1 MSKATNKVRHIFNL
15 FLLLFLVAV
24 VTGVCVWFLTTPEAR
39 GITFWMSMGFL
50 AFAALLGTLFASRIV
65 IRSNAGREVPH
76 GFSHIY
82 LLALYFIFVIAM
94 AVANARIAFSV
105 TTYFLIHIVG
115 LAVFL
120 VPLLLTNM
128 AMLKLSGADRR
139 EERQGRQKLAA
150 AATRVRDMAEDLK
163 GIVAGDRERIAPLLA
178 LADSLQYS
186 DPSAAPREAEN
197 ALKEA
202 LETLDEEVEMMLAS
216 PDAER
221 GERWEK
227 LLRACIK
234 AERAL
239 EARNTALLD
248 SR

>member
-24 VTGVCVWFLTTPEAR
+24 VAGVCVWFLTTPEAR
-39 GITFWMSMGFL
+39 GTTFWMSMGFL

-65 IRSNAGREVPH
+65 LRSNAGREIPH

-120 VPLLLTNM
+120 IPLLLTNM
-128 AMLKLSGADRR
+128 AMLKLSGADRG
-139 EERQGRQKLAA
+139 EQRQGRQNLAA
-150 AATRVRDMAEDLK
+150 AATRVRNMAEDLK
-163 GIVAGDRERIAPLLA
+163 SAAAGQERIAPLLG
-178 LADSLQYS
+178 LADALQYS
-186 DPSAAPREAEN
+186 DPSAAPGEAED
-197 ALKEA
+197 ALKGA
-202 LETLDEEVEMMLAS
+202 LDALDEEAGMMMAS

-227 LLRACIK
+227 VLRACVK

-239 EARNTALLD
+239 EARNAALLN

>member
-39 GITFWMSMGFL
+39 GTTFWMSMGFL

-76 GFSHIY
+76 GFSQLY
-82 LLALYFIFVIAM
+82 LLVLYFIFVIAM
-94 AVANARIAFSV
+94 AITNARIAFSV

-120 VPLLLTNM
+120 IPLLLTNM

-139 EERQGRQKLAA
+139 EERQGRQNLAA
-150 AATRVRDMAEDLK
+150 AATRVRNIAEDLK
-163 GIVAGDRERIAPLLA
+163 NAVAGGQERIAPLLG

-186 DPSAAPREAEN
+186 DPSAAPKEAEN

-202 LETLDEEVEMMLAS
+202 LETLDEEVGVMLVS

-239 EARNTALLD
+239 EARNTALLN

>member
-39 GITFWMSMGFL
+39 GTTFWMSMGFL

-65 IRSNAGREVPH
+65 LRSNAGREIPH

-94 AVANARIAFSV
+94 ALVNARMAFSV

-115 LAVFL
+115 LAIFL
-120 VPLLLTNM
+120 IPLLLTNM

-139 EERQGRQKLAA
+139 EQQQGRQNLAA
-150 AATRVRDMAEDLK
+150 AATRVRNMAEDLK
-163 GIVAGDRERIAPLLA
+163 SAAAGQERIAPLLG
-178 LADSLQYS
+178 LADALQYS
-186 DPSAAPREAEN
+186 DPSAAPGEAEN
-197 ALKEA
+197 ALKGA
-202 LETLDEEVEMMLAS
+202 LDALDEEAEMMMAS
-216 PDAER
+216 PDTER
-221 GERWEK
+221 GDRWEK
-227 LLRACIK
+227 VLRACVK

-239 EARNTALLD
+239 EARNAALLN

>member
-39 GITFWMSMGFL
+39 GTTFWMSMGFL

-65 IRSNAGREVPH
+65 LRSNAGREIPH

-120 VPLLLTNM
+120 IPLLLTNM
-128 AMLKLSGADRR
+128 AMLKLSGADRG
-139 EERQGRQKLAA
+139 EQRQGRQNLAA
-150 AATRVRDMAEDLK
+150 AATRVRNMAEDLK
-163 GIVAGDRERIAPLLA
+163 SAAAGQERIAPLLA

-186 DPSAAPREAEN
+186 DPSAAPGEAEN
-197 ALKEA
+197 ALKGA
-202 LETLDEEVEMMLAS
+202 LDALDEEAGMMMAS
-216 PDAER
+216 PDTER

-227 LLRACIK
+227 VLRACVK

-239 EARNTALLD
+239 EARNAALLN

>member
-24 VTGVCVWFLTTPEAR
+24 VAGVCVWFLTTPEAR
-39 GITFWMSMGFL
+39 GTTFWMSMGFL

-65 IRSNAGREVPH
+65 LRSNAGREIPH

-120 VPLLLTNM
+120 IPLLLTNM
-128 AMLKLSGADRR
+128 AMLKLSGADRG
-139 EERQGRQKLAA
+139 EQRQGRQNLAA
-150 AATRVRDMAEDLK
+150 AATRVRNMAEDLK
-163 GIVAGDRERIAPLLA
+163 SAAAGQERIAPLLG
-178 LADSLQYS
+178 LADALQYS
-186 DPSAAPREAEN
+186 DPSAAPGEAEN
-197 ALKEA
+197 ALKGA
-202 LETLDEEVEMMLAS
+202 LDALDEEAGMMMAS

-227 LLRACIK
+227 VLRACVK

-239 EARNTALLD
+239 EARNAALLN

>member
-15 FLLLFLVAV
+15 FLLLLLVVV
-24 VTGVCVWFLTTPEAR
+24 VTGVTVWFLTTPEAR

-50 AFAALLGTLFASRIV
+50 TFAALLGTLFASRIV
-65 IRSNAGREVPH
+65 LLSNAGREVSH

-94 AVANARIAFSV
+94 AVVNARMAFSV

-115 LAVFL
+115 LAIFL
-120 VPLLLTNM
+120 IPLLLTNM

-139 EERQGRQKLAA
+139 EGRQGRQSLVA
-150 AATRVRDMAEDLK
+150 AATRVRNIAEDLK
-163 GIVAGDRERIAPLLA
+163 SIVAGDRERVAPLLE

-186 DPSAAPREAEN
+186 DPSAAPGEAED
-197 ALKEA
+197 ALKGA
-202 LETLDEEVEMMLAS
+202 LDALDEEAEMMMAS
-216 PDAER
+216 PDSER

-227 LLRACIK
+227 VLRACVK
-234 AERAL
+234 AKRAL
-239 EARNTALLD
+239 EARNTALLN

>member
-39 GITFWMSMGFL
+39 GTTFWMSMGFL

-65 IRSNAGREVPH
+65 LRSNAGREIPH

-94 AVANARIAFSV
+94 AVVNARMAFSV

-115 LAVFL
+115 LAIFL
-120 VPLLLTNM
+120 IPLLLTNM

-139 EERQGRQKLAA
+139 EQQQGRQNLAA
-150 AATRVRDMAEDLK
+150 AATRVRNMAEDLK
-163 GIVAGDRERIAPLLA
+163 SAAAGQERIAPLLG
-178 LADSLQYS
+178 LADALQYS
-186 DPSAAPREAEN
+186 DPSAAPGEAEN
-197 ALKEA
+197 ALKGA
-202 LETLDEEVEMMLAS
+202 LDALDEEAEMMIAS
-216 PDAER
+216 PDTER
-221 GERWEK
+221 GDRWEK
-227 LLRACIK
+227 VLRACVK

-239 EARNTALLD
+239 EARNAALLN

>member
-24 VTGVCVWFLTTPEAR
+24 VAGVCVWFLTTPEAR
-39 GITFWMSMGFL
+39 GTTFWMSMGFL

-65 IRSNAGREVPH
+65 LRSNAGREIPH

-94 AVANARIAFSV
+94 AVVNARMAFSV

-120 VPLLLTNM
+120 IPLLLTDM

-139 EERQGRQKLAA
+139 EQQQGRQNLAA
-150 AATRVRDMAEDLK
+150 AATRVRNMAEDLK
-163 GIVAGDRERIAPLLA
+163 SAAAGQERIAPLLA

-186 DPSAAPREAEN
+186 DPSAAPGEAEN
-197 ALKEA
+197 ALKGA
-202 LETLDEEVEMMLAS
+202 LDALDEEAGMMIAS
-216 PDAER
+216 PDTER
-221 GERWEK
+221 GDRWEK
-227 LLRACIK
+227 VLRACVK

-239 EARNTALLD
+239 EARNAALLN

>member
-24 VTGVCVWFLTTPEAR
+24 VAGVCVWFLTTPEAR
-39 GITFWMSMGFL
+39 GTTFWMSMGFL

-65 IRSNAGREVPH
+65 LRSNAGREIPH

-120 VPLLLTNM
+120 IPLLLTNM
-128 AMLKLSGADRR
+128 AMLKLSGADRG
-139 EERQGRQKLAA
+139 EQRQGRQNLAA
-150 AATRVRDMAEDLK
+150 AATRVRNMAEDLK
-163 GIVAGDRERIAPLLA
+163 SAAAGQERIAPLLG
-178 LADSLQYS
+178 LADALQYS
-186 DPSAAPREAEN
+186 DPSAAPEEAED
-197 ALKEA
+197 ALKGA
-202 LETLDEEVEMMLAS
+202 LDALDEEEAHGD
-216 PDAER
+216 DADDDAAPQE
-221 GERWEK
+221 
-227 LLRACIK
+227 
-234 AERAL
+234 
-239 EARNTALLD
+239 
-248 SR
+248 

>member
-15 FLLLFLVAV
+15 FLLLLLVVV
-24 VTGVCVWFLTTPEAR
+24 VTGVTVWFLTIPEAR

-50 AFAALLGTLFASRIV
+50 AFAALLGALFASRIV
-65 IRSNAGREVPH
+65 LRSNAGREVPH

-94 AVANARIAFSV
+94 AVTNARMAFSV
-105 TTYFLIHIVG
+105 TTCFLIHIVG
-115 LAVFL
+115 LAIFL
-120 VPLLLTNM
+120 IPLLLTNM

-139 EERQGRQKLAA
+139 EGRQGRQSLAA
-150 AATRVRDMAEDLK
+150 AATRVRNMAEDLK
-163 GIVAGDRERIAPLLA
+163 NTVSGGPERIAPLLG

-186 DPSAAPREAEN
+186 DPSAAPGEMEN
-197 ALKEA
+197 ALKGA
-202 LETLDEEVEMMLAS
+202 LETLDEEAEMMFAS

-227 LLRACIK
+227 VLRACIK

-239 EARNTALLD
+239 EARNTALLN

>member
-24 VTGVCVWFLTTPEAR
+24 VAGVCVWFLTTPEAR
-39 GITFWMSMGFL
+39 GTTFWMSMGFL

-65 IRSNAGREVPH
+65 LRSNAGREIPH

-120 VPLLLTNM
+120 IPLLLTNM
-128 AMLKLSGADRR
+128 AMLKLSGADR
-139 EERQGRQKLAA
+139 EEQRQGRQNLAA
-150 AATRVRDMAEDLK
+150 AAMRVRNMAEDLK
-163 GIVAGDRERIAPLLA
+163 SAAAGQERIAPLLG
-178 LADSLQYS
+178 LADALQYS
-186 DPSAAPREAEN
+186 DPSAAPGEAED
-197 ALKEA
+197 ALKGA
-202 LETLDEEVEMMLAS
+202 LDALDEEAGMMMAS
-216 PDAER
+216 PDTER
-221 GERWEK
+221 GDRWEK
-227 LLRACIK
+227 VLRACVK

-239 EARNTALLD
+239 EARNAALLN

>member
-24 VTGVCVWFLTTPEAR
+24 VAGGCVWFLTTPEAR
-39 GITFWMSMGFL
+39 GTTFWMSMGFL

-76 GFSHIY
+76 GFSQLY
-82 LLALYFIFVIAM
+82 LLVLYFIFVIAM
-94 AVANARIAFSV
+94 AITNARIAFSV

-120 VPLLLTNM
+120 IPLLLTNM

-139 EERQGRQKLAA
+139 EERQGRQNLAA
-150 AATRVRDMAEDLK
+150 AATRVRNIAEDLK
-163 GIVAGDRERIAPLLA
+163 NAVAGGQERIAPLLG
-178 LADSLQYS
+178 LADSL
-186 DPSAAPREAEN
+186 PSAAPREAEN
-197 ALKEA
+197 ALKGA
-202 LETLDEEVEMMLAS
+202 LEALDEEAEMMLAS

-227 LLRACIK
+227 LLRACVK

-239 EARNTALLD
+239 EARNTALLN

>member
-39 GITFWMSMGFL
+39 GTTFWMSMGFL

-65 IRSNAGREVPH
+65 LRSNAGREIPH

-94 AVANARIAFSV
+94 AVVNARMAFSV

-115 LAVFL
+115 LAIFL
-120 VPLLLTNM
+120 IPLLLTNM

-139 EERQGRQKLAA
+139 EQQQGRQNLAA
-150 AATRVRDMAEDLK
+150 AATRVRNMAEDLK
-163 GIVAGDRERIAPLLA
+163 GIVAGDRIEDRK
-178 LADSLQYS
+178 S
-186 DPSAAPREAEN
+186 
-197 ALKEA
+197 
-202 LETLDEEVEMMLAS
+202 VV
-216 PDAER
+216 
-221 GERWEK
+221 
-227 LLRACIK
+227 
-234 AERAL
+234 
-239 EARNTALLD
+239 
-248 SR
+248 

>member
-39 GITFWMSMGFL
+39 GTTFWMSMGFL

-65 IRSNAGREVPH
+65 LRSNAGREVPH

-94 AVANARIAFSV
+94 AVVNARMAFSV

-115 LAVFL
+115 LAIFL
-120 VPLLLTNM
+120 IPLLLTNM

-139 EERQGRQKLAA
+139 EQQQGRQNLAA
-150 AATRVRDMAEDLK
+150 AATRVRNMAEDLK
-163 GIVAGDRERIAPLLA
+163 SAAAGQERIAPLLG
-178 LADSLQYS
+178 LADALQYS
-186 DPSAAPREAEN
+186 DPSAAPGEAEN
-197 ALKEA
+197 ALKGA
-202 LETLDEEVEMMLAS
+202 LDALDEEAEMMIAS
-216 PDAER
+216 PDTER
-221 GERWEK
+221 GDRWEK
-227 LLRACIK
+227 VLRACVK

-239 EARNTALLD
+239 EARNAALLN

>member
-24 VTGVCVWFLTTPEAR
+24 VAGVCVWFLTTPEAR
-39 GITFWMSMGFL
+39 GTTFWMSMGFL

-65 IRSNAGREVPH
+65 LRSNAGREIPH

-120 VPLLLTNM
+120 IPLLLTNM
-128 AMLKLSGADRR
+128 AMLKLSGADRG
-139 EERQGRQKLAA
+139 EQRQGRQNLAA
-150 AATRVRDMAEDLK
+150 AATRVRNMAEDLK
-163 GIVAGDRERIAPLLA
+163 SAAAGQERIAPLLG
-178 LADSLQYS
+178 LADALQYS
-186 DPSAAPREAEN
+186 DPSAAPEEAED
-197 ALKEA
+197 ALKGA
-202 LETLDEEVEMMLAS
+202 LDALDEEAGMMMAS

-227 LLRACIK
+227 VLRACVK

-239 EARNTALLD
+239 EARNAALLN

>member
-24 VTGVCVWFLTTPEAR
+24 VAGVCVWFLTTPEAR
-39 GITFWMSMGFL
+39 GTTFWMSMGFL

-65 IRSNAGREVPH
+65 LRSNAGREIPH

-120 VPLLLTNM
+120 IPLLLTNM
-128 AMLKLSGADRR
+128 AMLKLSGADRG
-139 EERQGRQKLAA
+139 EQRQGRQNLAA
-150 AATRVRDMAEDLK
+150 AATRVRNMAEDLK
-163 GIVAGDRERIAPLLA
+163 SAAAGQERIAPLLG
-178 LADSLQYS
+178 LADALQSS
-186 DPSAAPREAEN
+186 DPSAAPEEAED
-197 ALKEA
+197 ALKGA
-202 LETLDEEVEMMLAS
+202 LDALDEEAGMMMAS

-227 LLRACIK
+227 VLRACVK

-239 EARNTALLD
+239 EARNAALLN

>member
-24 VTGVCVWFLTTPEAR
+24 VAGVCVWFLTTPEAR
-39 GITFWMSMGFL
+39 GTTFWMSMGFL

-65 IRSNAGREVPH
+65 LRSNAGREIPH

-120 VPLLLTNM
+120 IPLLLTNM
-128 AMLKLSGADRR
+128 AMLKLSGADRG
-139 EERQGRQKLAA
+139 EQRQGRQNLAA
-150 AATRVRDMAEDLK
+150 AATRVRNMAEDLK
-163 GIVAGDRERIAPLLA
+163 SAAAGQERIAPLLG
-178 LADSLQYS
+178 LADALQYS
-186 DPSAAPREAEN
+186 DPSAAPGEAED
-197 ALKEA
+197 ALKGA
-202 LETLDEEVEMMLAS
+202 LDALDEEAGMMMAS

-227 LLRACIK
+227 VLRACVK
-234 AERAL
+234 AKRAL
-239 EARNTALLD
+239 EARNAALLN

>member
-24 VTGVCVWFLTTPEAR
+24 VAGVCVWFLTTPEAR
-39 GITFWMSMGFL
+39 GTTFWMSMGFL

-65 IRSNAGREVPH
+65 LRSNAGREIPH

-120 VPLLLTNM
+120 IPLLLTNM
-128 AMLKLSGADRR
+128 AMLKLSGADR
-139 EERQGRQKLAA
+139 EEQRQGRQNLAA
-150 AATRVRDMAEDLK
+150 AAMRVRNMAEDLK
-163 GIVAGDRERIAPLLA
+163 SAAAGQERIAPLLG

-186 DPSAAPREAEN
+186 DPSAAPGEAEN
-197 ALKEA
+197 ALKGA
-202 LETLDEEVEMMLAS
+202 LDALDEEAGMMMAS
-216 PDAER
+216 PDTER
-221 GERWEK
+221 GDRWEK
-227 LLRACIK
+227 VLRACVK

-239 EARNTALLD
+239 EARNAALLN

>member
-24 VTGVCVWFLTTPEAR
+24 VAGVCVWFLTTPEAR
-39 GITFWMSMGFL
+39 GTTFWMSMGFL

-65 IRSNAGREVPH
+65 LRSNAGREIPH

-115 LAVFL
+115 LAIFL
-120 VPLLLTNM
+120 IPLLLTNM
-128 AMLKLSGADRR
+128 AMLKLSGADR
-139 EERQGRQKLAA
+139 EEQRQGRQNLAA
-150 AATRVRDMAEDLK
+150 AAMRVRNMAEDLK

-186 DPSAAPREAEN
+186 DPSAAPGEAEN
-197 ALKEA
+197 ALKGA
-202 LETLDEEVEMMLAS
+202 LDALDEEAGMMMAS
-216 PDAER
+216 PDTER
-221 GERWEK
+221 GDRWEK
-227 LLRACIK
+227 VLRACVK

-239 EARNTALLD
+239 EARNAALLN

>member
-24 VTGVCVWFLTTPEAR
+24 VAGVCVWFLTTPEAR
-39 GITFWMSMGFL
+39 GTTFWMSMGFL

-65 IRSNAGREVPH
+65 LRSNAGREIPH

-120 VPLLLTNM
+120 IPLLLTNM
-128 AMLKLSGADRR
+128 AMLKLSGADR
-139 EERQGRQKLAA
+139 EEQRQGRQNLAA
-150 AATRVRDMAEDLK
+150 AATRVRNMAEDLK
-163 GIVAGDRERIAPLLA
+163 SAAAGQERIAPLLG
-178 LADSLQYS
+178 LADALQYS
-186 DPSAAPREAEN
+186 DPSAAPGEAED
-197 ALKEA
+197 ALKGA
-202 LETLDEEVEMMLAS
+202 LDALDEEAGMMMAS
-216 PDAER
+216 PDTER
-221 GERWEK
+221 GDRWEK
-227 LLRACIK
+227 VLRACVK

-239 EARNTALLD
+239 EARNAALLN

>member
-24 VTGVCVWFLTTPEAR
+24 VAGVCVWFLTTPEAR
-39 GITFWMSMGFL
+39 GTTFWMSMGFL
-50 AFAALLGTLFASRIV
+50 AFTALLGTLFASRIV

-82 LLALYFIFVIAM
+82 PLALYFIFVIAM
-94 AVANARIAFSV
+94 AVTNARMEFSV

-115 LAVFL
+115 LAIFL
-120 VPLLLTNM
+120 IPLLLTNM

-139 EERQGRQKLAA
+139 EGRQGRQNLAA

-163 GIVAGDRERIAPLLA
+163 GIVAGDRERIAPFLA

-197 ALKEA
+197 ALKGA
-202 LETLDEEVEMMLAS
+202 LDALDEEAEMILAS

-227 LLRACIK
+227 ILRACIK

-239 EARNTALLD
+239 EARNTALLN